1 MNSAKKPIK
10 GYTNIRV
17 RYAETDT
24 MGILHHAVYP
34 VYFEEG
40 RTELMRDYNFSY
52 DEMEKKGVILPVYS
66 VEVKYLKP
74 AYYDN
79 LLRLETELE
88 ELKGVRI
95 RFAYKLFTEK
105 NELMATGA
113 VSLIFTNAD
122 SFKPMRPPL
131 WFKEIFGLE

>member
-1 MNSAKKPIK
+1 MKSNE
-10 GYTNIRV
+10 TQIRV

-40 RTELMRDYNFSY
+40 RTELMRSLGMSY

-66 VEVKYLKP
+66 VDVQYLRP
-74 AYYDN
+74 AYYDD
-79 LLRLETELE
+79 LLTLRTEVA

-95 RFAYKLFTEK
+95 TFHYKLFNVEK
-105 NELMATGA
+105 VLLATGN
-113 VSLIFTNAD
+113 VTLVFTNGD
-122 SFKPMRPPL
+122 SFKPVRPPA
-131 WFKEIFGLE
+131 WFLDLLE

>member
-1 MNSAKKPIK
+1 
-10 GYTNIRV
+10 
-17 RYAETDT
+17 

>member
-1 MNSAKKPIK
+1 MKSNE
-10 GYTNIRV
+10 TQIRV

-40 RTELMRDYNFSY
+40 RTELMRSLGMSY

-66 VEVKYLKP
+66 VDVQYLRP
-74 AYYDN
+74 AYYDD
-79 LLRLETELE
+79 LLTLRTEVA

-95 RFAYKLFTEK
+95 TFHYKLLNVEK
-105 NELMATGA
+105 VLLATSN
-113 VSLIFTNAD
+113 VTLVFTNGD
-122 SFKPMRPPL
+122 SFKPVRPPA
-131 WFKEIFGLE
+131 WFLDLME